1 MYYSPFNQFQNYSI
15 RQESITRVTGE
26 EGAKAYQ
33 MAPNSSA
40 ALFDGNEDIF
50 YLKTTDGAGFPTI
63 RKFKFEEI
71 QAKTP
76 EPAEESDYIT
86 REEFEQFRTV
96 SQLMEWIRTAGEN
109 PVPYLIALAYPDSDI
124 IDGLDDEGIAKGYE
138 TISRNLSARDKK
150 SLYYIF
156 GGDHGS
162 DPHCVI
168 QLILTHLHTPL
179 WDRIGSA
186 QHIVADYELNK
197 AIGRI
202 PETGFNPNLNMIEEA
217 IKRAIKSTMEGK
229 NDYTL
234 EAPQEP
240 KK

>member
-71 QAKTP
+71 QAKAP

-86 REEFEQFRTV
+86 REEFEQFREE
-96 SQLMEWIRTAGEN
+96 MRTYGEQ
-109 PVPYLIALAYPDSDI
+109 YIQKSA
-124 IDGLDDEGIAKGYE
+124 E
-138 TISRNLSARDKK
+138 TEQRRTESRNHRTSKAGNERRATDGESAEHEFWMQSPRIKLK
-150 SLYYIF
+150 
-156 GGDHGS
+156 
-162 DPHCVI
+162 HCRHR
-168 QLILTHLHTPL
+168 LTSYSFRRLCV
-179 WDRIGSA
+179 G
-186 QHIVADYELNK
+186 
-197 AIGRI
+197 
-202 PETGFNPNLNMIEEA
+202 
-217 IKRAIKSTMEGK
+217 
-229 NDYTL
+229 
-234 EAPQEP
+234 
-240 KK
+240 

>member
-1 MYYSPFNQFQNYSI
+1 MDMAA
-15 RQESITRVTGE
+15 EMDITRRTVQHWENGE
-26 EGAKAYQ
+26 
-33 MAPNSSA
+33 S
-40 ALFDGNEDIF
+40 
-50 YLKTTDGAGFPTI
+50 
-63 RKFKFEEI
+63 
-71 QAKTP
+71 
-76 EPAEESDYIT
+76 EP
-86 REEFEQFRTV
+86 TV
-96 SQLMEWIRTAGEN
+96 SQLMAWIRTAGEN
-109 PVPYLIALAYPDSDI
+109 PVPYLIALAYPDRDI

-179 WDRIGSA
+179 WDRVGSA
-186 QHIVADYELNK
+186 QHIMADYELNK

-202 PETGFNPNLNMIEEA
+202 PETGFNPDLAMINEA
-217 IKRAIKSTMEGK
+217 IKQAIKSTMEGK

>member
-1 MYYSPFNQFQNYSI
+1 MMTQIETILAGKGIYFLTLLLLTLGLYGIIVSRNYMKKLI
-15 RQESITRVTGE
+15 CMNIMQVAVIFFFLCF
-26 EGAKAYQ
+26 AQK
-33 MAPNSSA
+33 NS
-40 ALFDGNEDIF
+40 G
-50 YLKTTDGAGFPTI
+50 TI
-63 RKFKFEEI
+63 PV
-71 QAKTP
+71 A
-76 EPAEESDYIT
+76 
-86 REEFEQFRTV
+86 
-96 SQLMEWIRTAGEN
+96 WIRTAGEN
-109 PVPYLIALAYPDSDI
+109 PVPYLIALAYPDRDI

-179 WDRIGSA
+179 WDRVGSA
-186 QHIVADYELNK
+186 QHIMADYELNK

-202 PETGFNPNLNMIEEA
+202 PETGFNPDLAMINEA
-217 IKRAIKSTMEGK
+217 IKQAIKSTMEGK

>member
-86 REEFEQFRTV
+86 REEFEQFR
-96 SQLMEWIRTAGEN
+96 EEIRNYGEQ
-109 PVPYLIALAYPDSDI
+109 YIL
-124 IDGLDDEGIAKGYE
+124 
-138 TISRNLSARDKK
+138 RK
-150 SLYYIF
+150 S
-156 GGDHGS
+156 
-162 DPHCVI
+162 
-168 QLILTHLHTPL
+168 
-179 WDRIGSA
+179 
-186 QHIVADYELNK
+186 
-197 AIGRI
+197 
-202 PETGFNPNLNMIEEA
+202 
-217 IKRAIKSTMEGK
+217 
-229 NDYTL
+229 
-234 EAPQEP
+234 
-240 KK
+240 